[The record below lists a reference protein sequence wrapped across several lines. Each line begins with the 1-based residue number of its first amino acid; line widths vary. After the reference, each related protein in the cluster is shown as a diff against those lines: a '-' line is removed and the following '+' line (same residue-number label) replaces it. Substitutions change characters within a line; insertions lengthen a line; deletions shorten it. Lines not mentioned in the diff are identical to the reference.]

1 MRSKPVT
8 KLGVPVNLVIAL
20 AIGFFT
26 ANDSID
32 SGISISDAL
41 VYCLAIGMVAQE
53 LILVQT
59 LSIEANTEYQ
69 SRLFKGN
76 VSTSKRLQMLFI
88 PFLLMLFLGVLSLYF
103 SERSF
108 QLDSML
114 RVLAVSVIFTLGVD
128 PLFGLTDRDY
138 LAVFGAAVVY
148 LLIIGSA
155 IRGYENLVGLFDIAF
170 GEYLSFSFTNVT
182 FCYLIL
188 SIRWTYYRLFCFNQM
203 EEPTHII
210 LESLIPV
217 LIILVPS
224 LPDLFE
230 VVKMIYSGSS

>member
-8 KLGVPVNLVIAL
+8 KWGVPINLAIAFV
-20 AIGFFT
+20 IGFFS
-26 ANDSID
+26 ANNSIEN
-32 SGISISDAL
+32 GMSISDVL
-41 VYCLAIGMVAQE
+41 VYTLAIGMIIQE
-53 LILVQT
+53 VVLVQI
-59 LSIEANTEYQ
+59 LSIEANSEYQ

-76 VSTSKRLQMLFI
+76 VSTSKRLQMLLI
-88 PFLLMLFLGVLSLYF
+88 PFILILLVGVISLYI
-103 SERSF
+103 SERSVEI
-108 QLDSML
+108 DSML
-114 RVLAVSVIFTLGVD
+114 RVIAVSIIFTLGVD

-170 GEYLSFSFTNVT
+170 GDFLSFSLTNVT

-188 SIRWTYYRLFCFNQM
+188 SIRWTYYRLFCFNQI
-203 EEPTHII
+203 EEPTHIM
-210 LESLIPV
+210 LESLVPV

-224 LPDLFE
+224 LPDLFD